1 MIWIVW
7 FFKSFICILKIFS
20 IIIFDR
26 VNSKIF
32 FFKDPVGQKPLYYSF
47 INEDLVVSSEIKDI
61 VYLLKKRNKKIKE
74 NKKVVFK
81 YLLRGWCNDSKDTF
95 FRDIFEFP
103 AGTYSIYSK
112 KNYQNLLSIGI

>member
-1 MIWIVW
+1 M
-7 FFKSFICILKIFS
+7 FS

-32 FFKDPVGQKPLYYSF
+32 FFKDPIGQKPLYYSF
-47 INEDLVVSSEIKDI
+47 INKDLVVSSEIKDI

-95 FRDIFEFP
+95 FHNIFEFP
-103 AGTYSIYSK
+103 VELIQFIVK
-112 KNYQNLLSIGI
+112 KNYQSLLNIGI